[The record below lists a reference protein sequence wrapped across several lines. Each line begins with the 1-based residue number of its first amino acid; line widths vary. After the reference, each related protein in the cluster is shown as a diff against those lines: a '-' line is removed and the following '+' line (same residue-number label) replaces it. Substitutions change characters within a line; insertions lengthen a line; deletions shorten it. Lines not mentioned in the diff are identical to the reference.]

1 MKSEGQPRT
10 AEGPLRLR
18 DRHGKYSKYNPMSKN
33 GKARIHGRKRRN
45 GLPGMFFCEI
55 LRSAGRFP
63 GGSRT
68 KRPFLKGTKKAASL
82 RMRPLIVMVS
92 RARVE
97 LARRSHCHLKT
108 ACLPIPPPRRTRRL
122 LLESGKECKQKFRK
136 ILFVT
141 KRPRNGCKEGPS
153 GRAAPERFCSRRNP
167 GGGRPPLSC
176 AGHAPAV

>member
-1 MKSEGQPRT
+1 MPDVFL
-10 AEGPLRLR
+10 AV
-18 DRHGKYSKYNPMSKN
+18 
-33 GKARIHGRKRRN
+33 
-45 GLPGMFFCEI
+45 
-55 LRSAGRFP
+55 
-63 GGSRT
+63 SRT

-141 KRPRNGCKEGPS
+141 KRPRNGFDILPRLRRGIPIGSDSNEPHHRRVPAS
-153 GRAAPERFCSRRNP
+153 TRAPEPFPLHRLTRP
-167 GGGRPPLSC
+167 ARPPECLTPHY
-176 AGHAPAV
+176 GRRRIQIHRPHI